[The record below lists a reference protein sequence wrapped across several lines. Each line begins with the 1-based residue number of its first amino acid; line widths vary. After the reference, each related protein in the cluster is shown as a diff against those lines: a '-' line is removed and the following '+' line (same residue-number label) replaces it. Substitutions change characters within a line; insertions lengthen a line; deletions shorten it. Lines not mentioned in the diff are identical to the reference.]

1 MHRLK
6 NTRNVHWFKRRG
18 VNFPAWALAALCCI
32 AAALPVA
39 AGDGSAAQH
48 RAAEEMLA
56 AMAAGDAGAMA
67 RAIHDSELEL
77 LRKNL
82 LDDMKVQADRNE
94 TLLRDRLFGSGM
106 SLAEIERLTPQNF
119 FVALSRRLR
128 FGGRSFEQIEWL
140 EAVPDSGGMVQMV
153 GRARPPKSLGTVR
166 VPVLVSII
174 PWGKDWKASIPLELQ
189 AQIDDL
195 RSGRTRTVASP
206 TGGAAAAPAAP
217 AVAGGAGAA
226 PPVATGNEAAASGG
240 GSPRALLDV
249 VQAAEE
255 NLRGGRCEEFY
266 NRQMSPNFRRA
277 TASKAVRTLISS
289 CESRVELRERLLAT
303 LQIVRQTTP
312 RFEYAGTRA
321 VYDLR
326 GHGLPYESVAFEL
339 VDKQW
344 YIAE

>member
-1 MHRLK
+1 MDRVE
-6 NTRNVHWFKRRG
+6 NTRNVHWFKLPP
-18 VNFPAWALAALCCI
+18 VNFRGLGLLAALCCS
-32 AAALPVA
+32 ALAGPVV
-39 AGDGSAAQH
+39 AGDGNASQQ
-48 RAAEEMLA
+48 RAAEQMLA
-56 AMAAGDAGAMA
+56 AMAAGDATAMA
-67 RAIHDSELEL
+67 QAIHESELEL

-82 LDDMKVQADRNE
+82 LDEMKVQADRNE

-106 SLAEIERLTPQNF
+106 SLTEIERLTPQNF

-128 FGGRSFEQIEWL
+128 FGGRGFDQVEWL

-153 GRARPPKSLGTVR
+153 GRARPPKSLGSVR
-166 VPVLVSII
+166 VPVLVSIV

-195 RSGRTRTVASP
+195 RSGRTRAVASP
-206 TGGAAAAPAAP
+206 TGGAAAAPAAT
-217 AVAGGAGAA
+217 AAATTAGAA
-226 PPVATGNEAAASGG
+226 AGAVAASDG

-249 VQAAEE
+249 IQAAEE
-255 NLRGGRCEEFY
+255 NLRAARCEEFY

-277 TASKAVRTLISS
+277 TATKAVRTLISS

-303 LQIVRQTTP
+303 LQLVRQTPP

-326 GHGLPYESVAFEL
+326 GQGLPYDSIAFEI